1 MSRSTH
7 LLLTAALLLTIV
19 TFAAY
24 LFAGARP
31 ARGDVGGVYS
41 NVPWFVPEQ
50 IVTITVSAEDDD
62 GTLEIESDLD
72 GSKLTVVNCTGIG
85 TDQNAGECD
94 GSGKKAVTGQGT
106 DRIRIKT
113 DQLDDDGD
121 AELLTVSLTLIA
133 DCNKKTKVT
142 ISGDQPGNV
151 GPDDVTI
158 NCEPPTPTPMP
169 TSTPVPTATPVTCP
183 AANGMA
189 PTPMATSSGF
199 TCPLPQPPAAP
210 LATITSE
217 VQGSVIVP
225 PSTGSGGLR

>member
-72 GSKLTVVNCTGIG
+72 GSKLTVVNCGGIG

-94 GSGKKAVTGQGT
+94 ASNASF
-106 DRIRIKT
+106 R
-113 DQLDDDGD
+113 
-121 AELLTVSLTLIA
+121 
-133 DCNKKTKVT
+133 
-142 ISGDQPGNV
+142 
-151 GPDDVTI
+151 
-158 NCEPPTPTPMP
+158 
-169 TSTPVPTATPVTCP
+169 
-183 AANGMA
+183 
-189 PTPMATSSGF
+189 
-199 TCPLPQPPAAP
+199 
-210 LATITSE
+210 
-217 VQGSVIVP
+217 
-225 PSTGSGGLR
+225 

>member
-1 MSRSTH
+1 MSKSTH
-7 LLLTAALLLTIV
+7 LLLTAALLLTVV

-72 GSKLTVVNCTGIG
+72 GSTLTVVNCTGIG
-85 TDQNAGECD
+85 NDQNAGECD

-106 DRIRIKT
+106 ERIRIKT
-113 DQLDDDGD
+113 DQLDDDDD
-121 AELLTVSLTLIA
+121 AELLTVTLTLIA
-133 DCNKKTKVT
+133 DCNTKTKVT

-158 NCEPPTPTPMP
+158 NCEPPTPTPLP
-169 TSTPVPTATPVTCP
+169 TATSTPVPPSTAT
-183 AANGMA
+183 
-189 PTPMATSSGF
+189 
-199 TCPLPQPPAAP
+199 PQPPAAP
-210 LATITSE
+210 VATITSQ
-217 VQGSVIVP
+217 VQGTVIVP
-225 PSTGSGGLR
+225 PSTGDAGLR

>member
-7 LLLTAALLLTIV
+7 VLLTAALFLTIV

-24 LFAGARP
+24 FFAGARP

-72 GSKLTVVNCTGIG
+72 GSTLTVVNCTGVG
-85 TDQNAGECD
+85 NDQNAGECD
-94 GSGKKAVTGQGT
+94 GSGKKAVTGQGSE
-106 DRIRIKT
+106 RIRIKT
-113 DQLDDDGD
+113 DQLDDDEN
-121 AELLTVSLTLIA
+121 AELLTVTLTLIA
-133 DCNKKTKVT
+133 HCNAKTKVT

-158 NCEPPTPTPMP
+158 NCEPPTPTPLP
-169 TSTPVPTATPVTCP
+169 TSTPVPPPSTAT
-183 AANGMA
+183 
-189 PTPMATSSGF
+189 
-199 TCPLPQPPAAP
+199 PQPPAAP
-210 LATITSE
+210 VATITSQ
-217 VQGSVIVP
+217 VQGTVIVP
-225 PSTGSGGLR
+225 PSTGDAGLR